1 MRQLQLVAH
10 GELSD
15 VIELNRVSEPALG
28 HDDVLVSMKAALIH
42 RTFAGPGHI
51 RLPAPL
57 RRGGHSP
64 ERARGLMLLSMV
76 SAP

>member
-28 HDDVLVSMKAALIH
+28 HDDVLVSMKAAPIH
-42 RTFAGPGHI
+42 CSCTPTFPRVTIAFCRTTAMARFVAIACAERLQI
-51 RLPAPL
+51 RP
-57 RRGGHSP
+57 
-64 ERARGLMLLSMV
+64 
-76 SAP
+76 